1 MTRESRRRRLGRDG
15 SRYAVAMSE
24 VVTLGECLVTLVAE
38 RPGPLADATSFNR
51 FVAGAEANV
60 AVGLVRLGHDV
71 TYIGRVGNDGF
82 GEAIRRQLRGEGV
95 DTDFLTTELAAPN
108 GLMIREHPGLVP
120 AQVLYYRRDSAGSR
134 VSTTNV
140 DDAARGGAF
149 ADARWLHV
157 TGITPALSAGACA
170 AVERAIAVGRDAGA
184 TISLD
189 VNLRRRL
196 WTDEAAAPVL
206 RDLAGRVDVLFGS
219 ADELAVLAG
228 RPIDGADDPADLARA
243 TLDLGPAVTV
253 AKLGAAGALAVERDG
268 TETFR
273 SEAVP
278 LAWVVDPVGA
288 GDAFCAGFIASRL
301 EGGTVADALE
311 IANACGA
318 VVASA
323 LGDQGGL
330 PDRATVDAIRRSM
343 GGGAGPDT
351 VR

>member
-1 MTRESRRRRLGRDG
+1 MNAQLTTTGRKTG
-15 SRYAVAMSE
+15 SE

-38 RPGPLADATSFNR
+38 RPGPLADATSFDR

-60 AVGLVRLGHDV
+60 AVGLVRLGHRV

-95 DTDFLTTELAAPN
+95 DTTFLTTEPSAPN
-108 GLMIREHPGLVP
+108 GLMIRERPGLVP
-120 AQVLYYRRDSAGSR
+120 AQVVYYRRDSAGSR
-134 VSTTNV
+134 VSAADV
-140 DDAARGGAF
+140 DEAAGDGAF
-149 ADARWLHV
+149 ADARWIHV

-170 AVERAIAVGRDAGA
+170 AVERAIAVGREAGA

-196 WTDEAAAPVL
+196 WSDEAAAPVL
-206 RDLAGRVDVLFGS
+206 RDVAGRVDVLFGS

-228 RPIDGADDPADLARA
+228 RPIDGDDDPADLARSA
-243 TLDLGPAVTV
+243 LALGPSVAV

-268 TETFR
+268 TETLR
-273 SEAVP
+273 CEAVP
-278 LAWVVDPVGA
+278 LPLVVDPVGA
-288 GDAFCAGFIASRL
+288 GDAFCAGVIASRL
-301 EGGTVADALE
+301 EGGAVAEALE

-330 PDRATVDAIRRSM
+330 PDRATVEAVRRSI
-343 GGGAGPDT
+343 GGGAAPDT